1 MKKPKFQIKIDRN
14 NRCHIYFNNKW
25 VKDVVMCNFTANIES
40 REVFLEKYVRDS
52 RGRLIVNDDSIVTE
66 KRLYKI

>member
-14 NRCHIYFNNKW
+14 NRCHIYLNKKW

-40 REVFLEKYVRDS
+40 REVVLEKYIRDS
-52 RGRLIVNDDSIVTE
+52 RGRLITNDCSIVTE
-66 KRLYKI
+66 KKLYKI